1 MGLFDLPGPLL
12 SWIDSG
18 LGLVA
23 PPTLRLILWGL
34 LGGAATMALYWL
46 LSPQREIAAAKA
58 DAAMARRSLDAYE
71 GDFGDAWPLIR
82 RVLGQ
87 ALRQLRLVL
96 WPALVASLPAICLIV
111 WVSTAYGY
119 SFPAAGARVDIRT
132 TPAHLQAELVP
143 ASPPAAASR
152 AIVVADQEGE
162 VISTIP
168 WPEPVDTIHKRQWWN
183 LLFGNPAGY
192 LPEDAEVELVA
203 LDLAPTEYLPFG
215 PWWLRAW
222 YGVFFTALVVGS
234 LAVKLIWRIE

>member
-12 SWIDSG
+12 SWLDGG
-18 LGLVA
+18 LGQVA

-34 LGGAATMALYWL
+34 LGGAASMALYWL
-46 LSPQREIAAAKA
+46 LSPQGKIAAGKA
-58 DAAMARRSLDAYE
+58 DAAAARRALDAYE
-71 GDFGDAWPLIR
+71 GEFGDAWPLIR

-119 SFPAAGARVDIRT
+119 SFPARGSDVEIRT
-132 TPAHLQAELVP
+132 TPDHLQATLAD
-143 ASPPAAASR
+143 ASPR
-152 AIVVADQEGE
+152 AIVVTDAAGE
-162 VISTIP
+162 ALGTIP
-168 WPEPVDTIHKRQWWN
+168 WAAPVDTIHKRQWWN

-192 LPEDAEVELVA
+192 LPADAELERLELA
-203 LDLAPTEYLPFG
+203 LAPNEYLPFG
-215 PWWLRAW
+215 PAWLRAW
-222 YGVFFTALVVGS
+222 YTVFFTALVVGS

>member
-12 SWIDSG
+12 SWLDSG

-34 LGGAATMALYWL
+34 LGGAASMALYWL
-46 LSPQREIAAAKA
+46 LSPQRASAAATA
-58 DAAMARRSLDAYE
+58 DAGAAPRALDAYDGE
-71 GDFGDAWPLIR
+71 FADAWPLIR

-87 ALRQLRLVL
+87 ALHQLRLVL

-119 SFPAAGARVDIRT
+119 SFPGPGTSVAIRT
-132 TPAHLQAELVP
+132 ASDDLQATLDGR
-143 ASPPAAASR
+143 AGR
-152 AIVVADQEGE
+152 AIVVTDAEGA
-162 VISTIP
+162 VIETIP
-168 WPEPVDTIHKRQWWN
+168 WTAPVDTIHKRQWWN

-192 LPEDAEVELVA
+192 LPADGALERLE
-203 LDLAPTEYLPFG
+203 LDLAPNEYLPFG
-215 PWWLRAW
+215 PSWLRAW
-222 YGVFFTALVVGS
+222 YTVFFTALLVGS